1 MRSTL
6 RMMALAGVLS
16 VGGLVLGGSEVKADE
31 YGHGDHHQG
40 GGHQGGGYQGGGYG
54 VPSYNYYGNGG
65 HDFQPHWHT
74 KRTPFG
80 SFQYYGNGR
89 HDLRP
94 HGHTVT
100 PYGIESYNS
109 RRTRSYSPPT
119 PYGFQPW

>member
-1 MRSTL
+1 MRSAIRILT
-6 RMMALAGVLS
+6 LAGVLS
-16 VGGLVLGGSEVKADE
+16 LGVLVLGSSEARADE
-31 YGHGDHHQG
+31 YGHGGHH
-40 GGHQGGGYQGGGYG
+40 HDGGYG
-54 VPSYNYYGNGG
+54 GVPAYGYYGNGG

-80 SFQYYGNGR
+80 TFQWYGNGR

-100 PYGIESYNS
+100 PYGIESYNG

-119 PYGFQPW
+119 PYIYQPW